1 MESQTQTLHQQAQND
16 TRKANILA
24 ISSNDNKQTE
34 SDFMLS
40 INQLLIDNSLSINQE
55 IQNANPL
62 KS

>member
-1 MESQTQTLHQQAQND
+1 MENQTQTLHQQAQND